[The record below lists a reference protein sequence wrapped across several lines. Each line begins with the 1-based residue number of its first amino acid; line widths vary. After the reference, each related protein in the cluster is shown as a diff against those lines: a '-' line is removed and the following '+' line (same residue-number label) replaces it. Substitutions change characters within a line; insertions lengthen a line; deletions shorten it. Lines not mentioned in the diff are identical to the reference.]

1 MQRHTQL
8 RQAAGSLK
16 GTSEGCLIAPP
27 GISPCCRDGFA
38 AGFLPERSL
47 PSEGREPVWCSLPF
61 LSFSV
66 PQEAE
71 AGLCSDHA
79 PALRDDAMAGLS
91 PGQMGQRAL
100 QPPLVW
106 ERMDFPAHKHAQG
119 NTAKLL

>member
-1 MQRHTQL
+1 MQL

-61 LSFSV
+61 LSPSPF
-66 PQEAE
+66 
-71 AGLCSDHA
+71 
-79 PALRDDAMAGLS
+79 LRKLKQDCA
-91 PGQMGQRAL
+91 QTTL
-100 QPPLVW
+100 QHLGMMPW
-106 ERMDFPAHKHAQG
+106 QD
-119 NTAKLL
+119 